1 MSSEKTPPCLRLG
14 LPKGTLQDTT
24 QKLLARAGFD
34 VRYSSRSYFP
44 SIDDPEIECILIRPQ
59 EMARYVAQG
68 AMDCGIAGHD
78 WIQENRVDVVEI
90 ADLEAP
96 WPNYTPIRWV
106 LAAKRGSGFASVQDL
121 AGKRIASE
129 AVGLAERYFQEQGV
143 KASIEFS
150 WGATEVKPPVL
161 ADAILDITDSGAS
174 LRANDL
180 EVIDVV
186 LHSTPR
192 FFANRDASAD
202 PWKRAKMEQLR
213 LLMLG
218 AIAAASQVNLS
229 MNVPRD
235 RLSKVLELLPALNTP
250 TLAPLADDSWVEV
263 DDRRARAGGARD
275 HPPARRRG
283 CARHHRNTPDQDR
296 SLSPRRIVR

>member
-1 MSSEKTPPCLRLG
+1 MSDEKTSPVLRLG

-24 QKLLARAGFD
+24 QALLSRAGFD
-34 VRYSSRSYFP
+34 VRYSGRSYFP

-78 WIQENRVDVVEI
+78 WIQENRVDVVEL
-90 ADLEAP
+90 ADLKAP
-96 WPNYTPIRWV
+96 WPNYAPIRWV
-106 LAAKRGSGFASVQDL
+106 LAVKRGSGFESIQDL
-121 AGKRIASE
+121 EGKRIASE
-129 AVGLAERYFQEQGV
+129 AVGLAESHFEKHGV
-143 KASIEFS
+143 KARIEFS

-161 ADAILDITDSGAS
+161 ADAILDVTDSGAS

-180 EVIDVV
+180 EVIDTV
-186 LHSTPR
+186 LSSTPR
-192 FFANRDASAD
+192 FVANREATGD

-229 MNVPRD
+229 MNVPREQ
-235 RLSKVLELLPALNTP
+235 LGKVLELLPALNTP
-250 TLAPLADDSWVEV
+250 TLAPLADDAWVEV
-263 DDRRARAGGARD
+263 TTVVEERVVREIIVQLADAGARGIIET
-275 HPPARRRG
+275 AL
-283 CARHHRNTPDQDR
+283 TK
-296 SLSPRRIVR
+296 IVH

>member
-1 MSSEKTPPCLRLG
+1 MSQDKTSPCLRLG
-14 LPKGTLQDTT
+14 LPKGTLQDQT
-24 QKLLARAGFD
+24 QKLLARAGFA

-44 SIDDPEIECILIRPQ
+44 SIDDSEIDCILIRPQ

-78 WIQENRVDVVEI
+78 WIQENRVDVLEV
-90 ADLEAP
+90 ADLKAP
-96 WPNYTPIRWV
+96 WPHYAPIRWV
-106 LAAKRGSGFASVQDL
+106 LATKRGSGFKSIQDL
-121 AGKRIASE
+121 EGKRIASE
-129 AVGLAERYFQEQGV
+129 AVGLAERHFEAAGV
-143 KASIEFS
+143 SASIEFS
-150 WGATEVKPPVL
+150 WGATEVKPPLL

-174 LRANDL
+174 LRSNDL
-180 EVIDVV
+180 EILEVV
-186 LHSTPR
+186 MESTPR
-192 FFANRDASAD
+192 FIANVEAAKD

-229 MNVPRD
+229 MNVPRA

-263 DDRRARAGGARD
+263 TTVVEERRVREIIVQLAEAGAR
-275 HPPARRRG
+275 G
-283 CARHHRNTPDQDR
+283 IIETP
-296 SLSPRRIVR
+296 LTKVVH

>member
-1 MSSEKTPPCLRLG
+1 MSGDKTSPCLRLG

-24 QKLLARAGFD
+24 QMLLSRAGFD

-44 SIDDPEIECILIRPQ
+44 AIDDPQIECILIRPQ
-59 EMARYVAQG
+59 EMARYVFQG

-78 WIQENRVDVVEI
+78 WIQENRVDVLEL

-96 WPNYTPIRWV
+96 WPNYTPISWV
-106 LAAKRGSGFASVQDL
+106 LAVKRGSGFAKIEDL

-129 AVGLAERYFQEQGV
+129 AVGLAEKHFAEKGV
-143 KASIEFS
+143 EARIEFS

-161 ADAILDITDSGAS
+161 ADAILDVTDSGAS

-186 LHSTPR
+186 MKSTPR
-192 FFANRDASAD
+192 FIANREAAAD

-263 DDRRARAGGARD
+263 TTVVRESVVREIILDLSNAGAR
-275 HPPARRRG
+275 G
-283 CARHHRNTPDQDR
+283 IIETP
-296 SLSPRRIVR
+296 LTKIVH

>member
-1 MSSEKTPPCLRLG
+1 MSDEKASPCLRLG

-24 QKLLARAGFD
+24 QTLLKRAGFD
-34 VRYSSRSYFP
+34 VRFSSRSYFP
-44 SIDDPEIECILIRPQ
+44 AIDDREIECILIRPQ

-90 ADLEAP
+90 ADLKAP
-96 WPNYTPIRWV
+96 FPNYSPIRWV
-106 LAAKRGSGFASVQDL
+106 LAVKRGSGFQTVQDL

-129 AVGLAERYFQEQGV
+129 AVGLAESYFESKGV
-143 KASIEFS
+143 SARIEFS
-150 WGATEVKPPVL
+150 WGATEVKPPML
-161 ADAILDITDSGAS
+161 ADAILDVTDSGAS

-180 EVIDVV
+180 EVLDTV
-186 LHSTPR
+186 LVSTPR
-192 FFANRDASAD
+192 FIANRAASED

-218 AIAAASQVNLS
+218 AIAAATQVNLS

-263 DDRRARAGGARD
+263 TTVVEEKVVREIIVQLADAGAR
-275 HPPARRRG
+275 G
-283 CARHHRNTPDQDR
+283 IIETP
-296 SLSPRRIVR
+296 LTKIVH

>member
-1 MSSEKTPPCLRLG
+1 LG
-14 LPKGTLQDTT
+14 LPKGTLQDQT
-24 QKLLARAGFD
+24 QKLLARAGFA

-44 SIDDPEIECILIRPQ
+44 SIDDSEIDCILIRPQ

-78 WIQENRVDVVEI
+78 WIQENRVDVLEV
-90 ADLEAP
+90 ADLKAP
-96 WPNYTPIRWV
+96 WPHYAPIRWV
-106 LAAKRGSGFASVQDL
+106 LATKRGSGFKSIQDL
-121 AGKRIASE
+121 EGKRIASE
-129 AVGLAERYFQEQGV
+129 AVGLAERHFEAAGV
-143 KASIEFS
+143 SASIEFS
-150 WGATEVKPPVL
+150 WGATEVKPPLL

-174 LRANDL
+174 LRSNDL
-180 EVIDVV
+180 EILEVV
-186 LHSTPR
+186 MESTPR
-192 FFANRDASAD
+192 FIANVEAAKD

-229 MNVPRD
+229 MNVPRA

-263 DDRRARAGGARD
+263 TTVVEERRVREIIVQLAEAGAR
-275 HPPARRRG
+275 G
-283 CARHHRNTPDQDR
+283 IIETP
-296 SLSPRRIVR
+296 LTKVVH

>member
-1 MSSEKTPPCLRLG
+1 MSDKSSKTLRLG
-14 LPKGTLQDTT
+14 LPKGTLQETT
-24 QKLLARAGFD
+24 QKLLSRAGFD

-90 ADLEAP
+90 ANLEAP
-96 WPNYTPIRWV
+96 WPNYAPIRWV
-106 LAAKRGSGFASVQDL
+106 LAVKRGSGFETIQDL
-121 AGKRIASE
+121 QGKRIASE
-129 AVGLAERYFQEQGV
+129 AVGLAEKHFEKHGV

-161 ADAILDITDSGAS
+161 ADAIIDVTDSGAS

-180 EVIDVV
+180 DVIDTI
-186 LHSTPR
+186 LSSTPR
-192 FFANRDASAD
+192 FVANREASED
-202 PWKRAKMEQLR
+202 PWKRAKLEQLR

-235 RLSKVLELLPALNTP
+235 RLSKVLDLLPALNTP

-263 DDRRARAGGARD
+263 TTVVEEKFVREIIPQLADAGAR
-275 HPPARRRG
+275 G
-283 CARHHRNTPDQDR
+283 IIETP
-296 SLSPRRIVR
+296 LTKIVH

>member
-1 MSSEKTPPCLRLG
+1 MSEKKNSPILRLG

-24 QKLLARAGFD
+24 QMLLDRAGFD

-44 SIDDPEIECILIRPQ
+44 SIDDPQIECILIRPQ

-78 WIQENRVDVVEI
+78 WIQENRVDVVEL

-96 WPNYTPIRWV
+96 WPNYAPIRWV
-106 LAAKRGSGFASVQDL
+106 LAAKRGSGFEKVQDL

-129 AVGLAERYFQEQGV
+129 AVGLAEAYFEKHGV
-143 KASIEFS
+143 KAHVEFS

-161 ADAILDITDSGAS
+161 ADAIVDVTDSGAS

-180 EVIDVV
+180 VIVDTI
-186 LHSTPR
+186 LTSTPR
-192 FFANRDASAD
+192 FIANRQASED
-202 PWKRAKMEQLR
+202 PWKRSKMEQLR

-218 AIAAASQVNLS
+218 AIAAATQVNLS
-229 MNVPRD
+229 MNVPRE

-263 DDRRARAGGARD
+263 TTVVEEKVVREIIVQLSDAGAR
-275 HPPARRRG
+275 G
-283 CARHHRNTPDQDR
+283 IIETP
-296 SLSPRRIVR
+296 LTKIVH

>member
-1 MSSEKTPPCLRLG
+1 MSQEKTSPCLRLG
-14 LPKGTLQDTT
+14 LPKGTLQETT
-24 QKLLARAGFD
+24 QTLLARAGFD

-44 SIDDPEIECILIRPQ
+44 TIDDPEIECILIRPQ

-78 WIQENRVDVVEI
+78 WVQENRVDVVEL

-96 WPNYTPIRWV
+96 WPFYTPIRWV
-106 LAAKRGSGFASVQDL
+106 LAVKRGSGFKSIQDL
-121 AGKRIASE
+121 EGKRIASE
-129 AVGLAERYFQEQGV
+129 AVGLAEKHFEAAGV
-143 KASIEFS
+143 SASIEFS
-150 WGATEVKPPVL
+150 WGATEVKPPLL
-161 ADAILDITDSGAS
+161 ADAILDVTDSGAS

-180 EVIDVV
+180 EVLDVV
-186 LHSTPR
+186 MESTPR
-192 FFANRDASAD
+192 FIANQEAAED

-213 LLMLG
+213 ILMLG

-263 DDRRARAGGARD
+263 TTVVEERLVREIIVQLADAGARGIIET
-275 HPPARRRG
+275 RL
-283 CARHHRNTPDQDR
+283 TK
-296 SLSPRRIVR
+296 IVH

>member
-1 MSSEKTPPCLRLG
+1 MSSEKTSPCLRLG
-14 LPKGTLQDTT
+14 LPKGTLQETT
-24 QKLLARAGFD
+24 QKLLSRAGFD

-44 SIDDPEIECILIRPQ
+44 TIDDPEIECILIRPQ

-106 LAAKRGSGFASVQDL
+106 LAVKRGSGFASVKDL

-143 KASIEFS
+143 TARIEFS

-192 FFANRDASAD
+192 FFANRDACAD

-263 DDRRARAGGARD
+263 TTVVHERVVREIIPQLADAGARGIIET
-275 HPPARRRG
+275 AL
-283 CARHHRNTPDQDR
+283 TK
-296 SLSPRRIVR
+296 IVH

>member
-1 MSSEKTPPCLRLG
+1 MSEKKSSPILRLG

-24 QKLLARAGFD
+24 QMLLDRAGFD

-44 SIDDPEIECILIRPQ
+44 SIDDPQIECILIRPQ

-78 WIQENRVDVVEI
+78 WIQENRVDVVEL

-96 WPNYTPIRWV
+96 WPNYAPIRWV
-106 LAAKRGSGFASVQDL
+106 LAAKRGSGFEKVQDL

-129 AVGLAERYFQEQGV
+129 AVGLAEAYFEKHGV
-143 KASIEFS
+143 KAHVEFS

-161 ADAILDITDSGAS
+161 ADAIVDVTDSGAS

-180 EVIDVV
+180 VIVDTI
-186 LHSTPR
+186 LTSTPR
-192 FFANRDASAD
+192 FIANRQASED
-202 PWKRAKMEQLR
+202 PWKRSKMEQLR

-218 AIAAASQVNLS
+218 AIAAATQVNLS
-229 MNVPRD
+229 MNVPRE

-263 DDRRARAGGARD
+263 TTVVEEKVVREIIVQLSDAGAR
-275 HPPARRRG
+275 G
-283 CARHHRNTPDQDR
+283 IIETP
-296 SLSPRRIVR
+296 LTKIVH

>member
-1 MSSEKTPPCLRLG
+1 VSAEKTSPVLRLG

-24 QKLLARAGFD
+24 QSLLARAGFD

-59 EMARYVAQG
+59 EMARYVAAG

-78 WIQENRVDVVEI
+78 WIQENRVDVVDL
-90 ADLEAP
+90 ADLKAP
-96 WPNYTPIRWV
+96 WPNYAPISWV
-106 LAAKRGSGFASVQDL
+106 LAVKRGSGFEKIQDL
-121 AGKRIASE
+121 EGKRIASE
-129 AVGLAERYFQEQGV
+129 AVGLAEAHFEKKGV
-143 KASIEFS
+143 SASIEFS
-150 WGATEVKPPVL
+150 WGATEVKPPLL
-161 ADAILDITDSGAS
+161 ADAIIDVTDSGAS

-180 EVIDVV
+180 VVIDTIVT
-186 LHSTPR
+186 STPR
-192 FFANRDASAD
+192 FVANREATDD

-235 RLSKVLELLPALNTP
+235 RLTKVLELLPALNTP

-263 DDRRARAGGARD
+263 TTVVEEKVVREIIVELSEAGAR
-275 HPPARRRG
+275 G
-283 CARHHRNTPDQDR
+283 IIETP
-296 SLSPRRIVR
+296 LTKIVH

>member
-1 MSSEKTPPCLRLG
+1 MSSRSEPRRLRLG
-14 LPKGTLQDTT
+14 LPKGSLQATT
-24 QKLLARAGFD
+24 EKLFKLAGFD
-34 VRYSSRSYFP
+34 LRVASRSYYP
-44 SIDDPEIECILIRPQ
+44 DIDDVELDCILIRAQ
-59 EMARYVAQG
+59 EMARYVQQG
-68 AMDCGIAGHD
+68 VLDAGITGLD
-78 WIQENRVDVVEI
+78 WTLENKAKVKEI

-96 WPNYTPIRWV
+96 WPNYNPVRWV
-106 LAAKRGSGFASVQDL
+106 VAVKEDSLIVKPSDL
-121 AGKRIASE
+121 AGKRIATE
-129 AVGLAERYFQEQGV
+129 VMNLTRRYLKGHGITDA
-143 KASIEFS
+143 KIEFS

-161 ADAILDITDSGAS
+161 ADAILDVTETGAS

-180 EVIDVV
+180 EVLDVV
-186 LHSTPR
+186 IESTPR
-192 FFANRDASAD
+192 FIANQEAAED

-263 DDRRARAGGARD
+263 TTVVEEKPVREIIVQLADAGARGIIET
-275 HPPARRRG
+275 AL
-283 CARHHRNTPDQDR
+283 TK
-296 SLSPRRIVR
+296 IVH